1 MASGRRE
8 DDMLDTRDLMVPYFV
23 RAVSEPMPTMDLTE
37 ELPSL
42 TPSDADL
49 LERVRAGLPILA
61 DLSRA
66 DILVYRPSL
75 GGQSAVVVAHAR
87 PRSVS
92 PVYAESLV
100 GRVQPLQ
107 DEPLVRRALRQGEA
121 GALHSDAAVHA
132 KPTIQ
137 EVLRIHSPRGG
148 PVAALSIET
157 NVVEH
162 ERHARRSVV
171 FRRALSRLQRMGM
184 RGELACALDLSPFGE
199 HDGIVVVDPVGRIRY
214 VSGVAENLHRK
225 LGYTDKL
232 VKSSIAGMSG
242 HELIFDLAMQGRKCV
257 ELEAQEGQLTWIR
270 KAIPIWQP
278 RRAGSASR
286 TDLGPSAVLITIH
299 DATDAR
305 HKEQELRIKVA
316 MIQEIHHRVKNN
328 LQTIAALLRIQA
340 RRVGDPAAQVALQ
353 ESVSR
358 ILSVAVVHE
367 FLSHDEAAVINIREV
382 SGRILEQTKQGI
394 VDPTKGINLILSGS
408 NLTLPAQRATA
419 CALVINELVQN
430 AVEHGYSDRRGGTIT
445 LSLAQDNDEMVIEVA
460 DDGEGLPA
468 GFDLGQSGSLGL
480 RIVQTLVHED
490 LKGSFQLTN
499 GRGVKA
505 VVRFPASSS

>member
-1 MASGRRE
+1 MANYRRGNE
-8 DDMLDTRDLMVPYFV
+8 MLDTRDLMVPYYV
-23 RAVSEPMPTMDLTE
+23 RAVSEPMPTMDLKE
-37 ELPSL
+37 ENSSL
-42 TPSDADL
+42 TPSDVDL
-49 LERVRAGLPILA
+49 LERVLAGLPILA

-66 DILVYRPSL
+66 DLLLHCPGPDAV
-75 GGQSAVVVAHAR
+75 SAAVIGHAQ

-92 PVYAESLV
+92 PVYPESLIGHV
-100 GRVQPLQ
+100 LALQ
-107 DEPLVRRALRQGEA
+107 DDLPVCHALRPDA
-121 GALHSDAAVHA
+121 TFALHSDTAMPG

-137 EVLRIHSPRGG
+137 EVLRIRNSRGVT
-148 PVAALSIET
+148 VAALSIET

-162 ERHARRSVV
+162 ERHCRRSIV
-171 FRRALSRLQRMGM
+171 FRRALSQLQRMGA
-184 RGELACALDLSPFGE
+184 RGELAGASEMSPFGE
-199 HDGIVVVDPVGRIRY
+199 HDGIVVVDPSGRIRY

-232 VKSSIAGMSG
+232 VKSSIASMHG
-242 HELIFDLAMQGRKCV
+242 HQVIFDLALRSRHCV

-270 KAIPIWQP
+270 KAIPIWQR
-278 RRAGSASR
+278 RRAGSAA
-286 TDLGPSAVLITIH
+286 GSAPGLTGVLITIR

-305 HKEQELRIKVA
+305 HKEQELRIKAA

-340 RRVGDPAAQVALQ
+340 RRVADPYAQVALQ

-367 FLSHDEAAVINIREV
+367 FLSHDETAVINIREV

-394 VDPTKGINLILSGS
+394 VDPTKGINLVLSGS

-445 LSLAQDNDEMVIEVA
+445 LNLAEDRSDMVIEVS

-468 GFDLGQSGSLGL
+468 GFDLSQSSSLGL
-480 RIVQTLVHED
+480 HIVQTLVRED

-499 GRGVKA
+499 GRGVRA
-505 VVRFPASSS
+505 VVRFPRASS

>member
-1 MASGRRE
+1 
-8 DDMLDTRDLMVPYFV
+8 MLETRDLLVTYFV
-23 RAVSEPMPTMDLTE
+23 RAVSEPMPTMDLKE
-37 ELPSL
+37 EKSNL
-42 TPSDADL
+42 TPSDLDL
-49 LERVRAGLPILA
+49 LERVRDGLPILA

-66 DILVYRPSL
+66 DLLLYLAIRDDRFSEVIS
-75 GGQSAVVVAHAR
+75 HAQ

-92 PVYAESLV
+92 PVYPDSLAGQV
-100 GRVQPLQ
+100 HALE
-107 DEPLVRRALRQGEA
+107 DEPLVGRAFRTGAA
-121 GALHSDAAVHA
+121 GALHSNAGVTG

-137 EVLRIHSPRGG
+137 QVLRVRNARGSTIG
-148 PVAALSIET
+148 ALSIET

-162 ERHARRSVV
+162 ERHCRRSVV
-171 FRRALSRLQRMGM
+171 FRRALSQLQRMGV
-184 RGELACALDLSPFGE
+184 RGELAGACDLSPFGE
-199 HDGIVVVDPVGRIRY
+199 HDGIVVVDPIGRIRY

-232 VKSSIAGMSG
+232 VKSSIAGMQG
-242 HELIFDLAMQGRKCV
+242 HEAIFDLALRGRRSV

-278 RRAGSASR
+278 RRAASIAAGEPGL
-286 TDLGPSAVLITIH
+286 TAVLITIH

-305 HKEQELRIKVA
+305 RKEQELRIKAA

-328 LQTIAALLRIQA
+328 LQTIAALLRMQA
-340 RRVGDPAAQVALQ
+340 RRVLDPVAQMALQ

-367 FLSHDEAAVINIREV
+367 FLSHDETAVINIREV

-394 VDPTKGINLILSGS
+394 VDPTKGVNLVLSGS

-430 AVEHGYSDRRGGTIT
+430 AVEHGYSDRRGGTIALT
-445 LSLAQDNDEMVIEVA
+445 LTEDGDDMVIEVS

-468 GFDLGQSGSLGL
+468 GFDLSQSSSLGL
-480 RIVQTLVHED
+480 RIVQTLVRED
-490 LKGSFQLTN
+490 LKGVFQLTN

-505 VVRFPASSS
+505 VVRFPKSSS